1 MNITIH
7 NALMD
12 NSLEPVNIG
21 IKDGKIETITTNVI
35 DPGTQ
40 SIDAQ
45 GGLVIPPF
53 FESHFHLDNTLLWGD
68 YKTHDLHEAIEA
80 FARAKVNMDTSDIL
94 RRSTETLRLC
104 LANGVLWLRSQVDID
119 HIGQL
124 RLLEGVK
131 AVKELFAGVVDIQ
144 IVAFP
149 QTGLAREPEIVEM
162 MYEAME
168 NGADIVGGIPHFER
182 DMDEAAKQIEIVFE
196 IAEKYNA
203 DIDMHVDQ
211 SDNPYWQSL
220 ELVAEKTI
228 AENYQGRVNAG
239 HCCSMAAWDEKTF
252 NRILPKVKEAQLSI
266 TTNVLTNL
274 IKQGRNDPPPVRR
287 GIPRLADLINAGI
300 NVACAIDDMKNMF
313 YPFGNM
319 NPLETANI
327 AAHVGYLTT
336 PELVRAAFDMPSYNA
351 AKIFRI
357 PEYGI
362 CEGYPANLVLMPV
375 SSVLDAL
382 RFHPTPTLVMRE
394 GIILSQS
401 EVRQRFASSVPV

>member
-1 MNITIH
+1 MRGQGQSEDSTTTGWGVV
-7 NALMD
+7 LD
-12 NSLEPVNIG
+12 TVEVQDVRVLS
-21 IKDGKIETITTNVI
+21 ETVFR
-35 DPGTQ
+35 DMQ
-40 SIDAQ
+40 AE
-45 GGLVIPPF
+45 F
-53 FESHFHLDNTLLWGD
+53 
-68 YKTHDLHEAIEA
+68 
-80 FARAKVNMDTSDIL
+80 
-94 RRSTETLRLC
+94 
-104 LANGVLWLRSQVDID
+104 RSQLA
-119 HIGQL
+119 L
-124 RLLEGVK
+124 RARQAELTRT
-131 AVKELFAGVVDIQ
+131 KEIAAQ
-144 IVAFP
+144 EAAS
-149 QTGLAREPEIVEM
+149 AREIEEAKIAAQAATREMRAQAESRAAEIELT
-162 MYEAME
+162 EDRRLRGRIRDESGARLSI
-168 NGADIVGGIPHFER
+168 NGRRVTIDDERFVHTVADEPL
-182 DMDEAAKQIEIVFE
+182 
-196 IAEKYNA
+196 
-203 DIDMHVDQ
+203 
-211 SDNPYWQSL
+211 QSL

-228 AENYQGRVNAG
+228 SENYQGRVNAG

-401 EVRQRFASSVPV
+401 EVRQQFDSSVPV